1 MNISLAPE
9 LEKFIQAKVD
19 SGLYTSASEVI
30 RESLRL
36 LSTYDELQKKRVEQL
51 NQAIDAGLMQL
62 QKGQSVNAEEVYKR
76 LQKKISSEKKTR
88 YC

>member
-1 MNISLAPE
+1 MNISLTPE
-9 LEKFIQAKVD
+9 LEKFVQTKVD

-62 QKGQSVNAEEVYKR
+62 QKGQGINAKEVYKR
-76 LQKKISSEKKTR
+76 LQKKISPEKKIR
-88 YC
+88 